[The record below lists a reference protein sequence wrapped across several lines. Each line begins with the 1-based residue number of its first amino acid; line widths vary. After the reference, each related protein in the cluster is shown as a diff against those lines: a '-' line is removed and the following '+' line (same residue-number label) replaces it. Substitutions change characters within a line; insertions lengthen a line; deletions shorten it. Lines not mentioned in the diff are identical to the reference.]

1 MALTKVLTGGIADDA
16 VTTAKVNPSQTD
28 ITAVGTLTSLTV
40 DGAAALKLDAN
51 YPVGTGNVGLGNNAL
66 NGSISGTYNTAI
78 GDHSMAPLT
87 SGYSNTA
94 CGGSA
99 LRFITSGYSNSAFGH
114 SAMQTNLTG
123 IMNNAVGHTA
133 LYGNTTGT
141 QNTAIGHRSMFGQT
155 TGVGNSAIGIESGTG
170 LTTGAYNVLLG
181 RYSGKNITTGA
192 YNVTV
197 GNDNSTS
204 AVAAQFQVVIGHG
217 MVGKGDGTAI
227 IAGQAYQSSN
237 ASTWFTVS
245 DKRIKKNIVDNNDG
259 LNAINQIQ
267 VKNFEY
273 RTEDEITDFDN
284 PKSAVV
290 NKQGV
295 QLGVIAQ
302 EIQSILPDMVK
313 EETTGVLSVNPDNM
327 TWHLVNAV
335 KELSA
340 QVNVLTA
347 RISELEEK

>member
-16 VTTAKVNPSQTD
+16 VTTAKINPSQTD

-51 YPVGTGNVGLGNNAL
+51 YPTATGNVGLGNNAL
-66 NGSISGTYNTAI
+66 NSSISSEYNTAI
-78 GDHSMAPLT
+78 GDHSMYPLT

-99 LRFITSGYSNSAFGH
+99 LRFTTSGYSNSAFGH
-114 SAMQTNLTG
+114 SAMQTNTTG

-181 RYSGKNITTGA
+181 RYSGKNITTGS
-192 YNVTV
+192 YNTTI
-197 GNDNSTS
+197 GNDNSVGTATAS
-204 AVAAQFQVVIGHG
+204 FQIVIGHG
-217 MVGKGDGTAI
+217 QVGKGNGTTQ
-227 IAGQAYQSSN
+227 IAGPAYQGNN
-237 ASTWFTVS
+237 ASTWSTTS
-245 DKRIKKNIVDNNDG
+245 DIRLKKNIADNRVG
-259 LNAINQIQ
+259 LDAINQVQ

-273 RTEDEITDFDN
+273 KTKDEITEL
-284 PKSAVV
+284 PKEQAIDA
-290 NKQGV
+290 KGI

-302 EIQSILPDMVK
+302 EIQSIFPEMVK
-313 EETTGVLSVNPDNM
+313 EESTGVLTVNPDNM